1 MSDPDILQ
9 RFQVV
14 LWRPKSPGNVGSVAR
29 AMKNMGF
36 ADLRL
41 ADPIAY
47 DDPGY
52 FEREADRL
60 AWSASDLLRR
70 RAEHP
75 SIAAAVADATLLAGF
90 SVRRAP
96 DRRSASPRALAPRL
110 LQAAQHG
117 PVALLFGQEDIGLTD
132 DLLVRCQVLG
142 TIPSSA
148 QYASLNLAQAV
159 LLVLYEIRLAAL
171 PAADGALGASAAGD
185 EVPSQ
190 KEIDA
195 CFGRL
200 SRALDH
206 VGYFAG
212 TGRDHMEREVRI
224 ALRDVV
230 SSRRGLTL
238 IEGIAHRIRLGRR
251 RA

>member
-1 MSDPDILQ
+1 MRDPDILQ

-41 ADPIAY
+41 ADPIAFR
-47 DDPGY
+47 DPGY
-52 FEREADRL
+52 FEHEAGRL
-60 AWSASDLLRR
+60 AWSASDLLQC
-70 RAEHP
+70 RAEYP
-75 SIAAAVADATLLAGF
+75 SIAAAVADATLVAGF
-90 SVRRAP
+90 SARRP
-96 DRRSASPRALAPRL
+96 PERRSASPRALAPRL
-110 LQAAQHG
+110 LQAARDG

-132 DLLVRCQVLG
+132 DLLARCRVLG

-171 PAADGALGASAAGD
+171 PAADGAQGSSATDD
-185 EVPSQ
+185 EVPTQ
-190 KEIDA
+190 TQIDA
-195 CFGRL
+195 CFARL
-200 SRALDH
+200 SGALDD

-212 TGRDHMEREVRI
+212 TGRDHMERELRI
-224 ALRDVV
+224 VLGEVV
-230 SSRRGLTL
+230 SSRRGLAL
-238 IEGIAHRIRLGRR
+238 VEGIAHRIRLGRR